1 MTKNN
6 SRELMS
12 LLFALCMP
20 NFRAKWLFSSK
31 NHLGSLSILLL
42 FIIKLWLTAGNGIK
56 LKIFSWK
63 FSFCNVL
70 WVFYHISI
78 KFMHFLQRILEQKC
92 CFWPLIVLFL
102 IISRLKACSYYEF
115 IIYFK
120 ISLIQAQSRDSGSI
134 GWEITSKLV

>member
-6 SRELMS
+6 SPELMS
-12 LLFALCMP
+12 LSFALCMP

-63 FSFCNVL
+63 FSFWNVL
-70 WVFYHISI
+70 WISPSY
-78 KFMHFLQRILEQKC
+78 FHQVYDCLREFLEQKC
-92 CFWPLIVLFL
+92 YFWLLIGLFF
-102 IISRLKACSYYEF
+102 ITHRLKVWSSYEF
-115 IIYFK
+115 MIYCK
-120 ISLIQAQSRDSGSI
+120 ISLIKAQPRGSGSI
-134 GWEITSKLV
+134 SWEISSKLV